1 MGGIVHRDLKLQNW
15 LFPSP
20 DAPDDSIKLIDFGFS
35 KLIENSRQNLN
46 AVTAG
51 TVEYLAPELL
61 SHTSRVSFP
70 GDMWALGVIVFMML
84 GGYPPFSGKNNT
96 EIVNAIRNY
105 GKIGKDADRKPG
117 DGIKWFKSRWDKVS
131 EEAKSLVLGLLNPD
145 PDKRFTALQA
155 LDHPWIARALGADEE
170 DSSESKNLCSNG
182 TLSTDILKA
191 LKNFSQRTAFEKATA
206 MIMVQCLSQA
216 ETAKLEKVFLQL
228 DQTHEGSVRLWELKA
243 ALEQNSEGINDTEIA
258 HIHAELD
265 YNHDQYVY
273 FSDFVTAVVAG
284 KVRDKNDTLLRA
296 TFDRFDTDNSGF
308 ISLENLKNLFGSSFR
323 GISVE
328 DLLAEADLKK
338 DGMIDYDEFTH
349 FLLWREHPGPTGEI
363 STISPG
369 PGSPINRMRKAY
381 QPMSEEEL

>member
-1 MGGIVHRDLKLQNW
+1 MG
-15 LFPSP
+15 
-20 DAPDDSIKLIDFGFS
+20 
-35 KLIENSRQNLN
+35 
-46 AVTAG
+46 
-51 TVEYLAPELL
+51 
-61 SHTSRVSFP
+61 
-70 GDMWALGVIVFMML
+70 
-84 GGYPPFSGKNNT
+84 
-96 EIVNAIRNY
+96 
-105 GKIGKDADRKPG
+105 
-117 DGIKWFKSRWDKVS
+117 
-131 EEAKSLVLGLLNPD
+131 
-145 PDKRFTALQA
+145 
-155 LDHPWIARALGADEE
+155 GADEE

-308 ISLENLKNLFGSSFR
+308 ISLENLKNY
-323 GISVE
+323 
-328 DLLAEADLKK
+328 
-338 DGMIDYDEFTH
+338 GMIDYDEFTH